1 MEKKMLGASES
12 EVLRDKVYRLLWEVG
27 MTVESDEITAAML
40 AKGCQTASSGRIRIP
55 KELIEEMASA
65 QRKTQK
71 ADDDDQRL
79 HWRCGIDWAHH
90 IVWHNEQDGI
100 RRRQRT
106 ELLMSAFDCGP
117 TTYYDYPQSKIVPI
131 NTEIFT
137 EIMRFAH
144 ATPEIGYISTW
155 TRQDVPERIERIA
168 SLVTGLKIT
177 DKVDGIEA
185 IDPPVIKYLKEI
197 SEIIT
202 ERPGD
207 SSYLA
212 GSECITSPLILE
224 QRSADDIIERKNCG
238 IHRYHVASMP
248 TIGVSTPATIAG
260 AVVMEAAE
268 ILGGM
273 AACFALDPESDLSGR
288 AIALVAD
295 MRNGNST
302 CSGPEPT
309 LANLAV
315 KELFDAFWGGH
326 LWVEVYFSPFAK
338 RPGLQAVCENYYGLW
353 RYARILNE
361 TAILYPGMGTLNSG
375 GTGSPTQF
383 MLDMEIRRSQFAV
396 NEEIAVDEEHLPFAE
411 ICEVV
416 NNDGSFLSSDHTLR
430 HCRDIWASPVFRT
443 DNISQGW
450 QGDEKAILDSC
461 DRLWRE
467 NLKKYEPPQW
477 PEDKIKALDGVLE
490 RAKKEFDVSFA
501 MT

>member
-1 MEKKMLGASES
+1 
-12 EVLRDKVYRLLWEVG
+12 
-27 MTVESDEITAAML
+27 MTVESDEIVAAML
-40 AKGCQTASSGRIRIP
+40 AKGCKEAPSGRILIP
-55 KELIEEMASA
+55 VGLIEEMASS
-65 QRKTQK
+65 QRKTQE

-90 IVWHNEQDGI
+90 IIWGNKQEEMH
-100 RRRQRT
+100 RRHRS

-117 TTYYDYPQSKIVPI
+117 TTYYDYAASKIVPI
-131 NTEIFT
+131 DTDIFT
-137 EIMRFAH
+137 QMMKFAQ

-155 TRQDVPERIERIA
+155 TRQDVPQQTERIA
-168 SLVTGLKIT
+168 SLVLGLKLT

-224 QRSADDIIERKNCG
+224 HRSAEDIVERKRCG
-238 IHRYHVASMP
+238 INRYHVASMP

-260 AVVMEAAE
+260 SVLMEAAE

-273 AACFALDPESDLSGR
+273 AACFALDAESDLSGR

-302 CSGPEPT
+302 SSGPEPT
-309 LANLAV
+309 LVNLAV

-326 LWVEVYFSPFAK
+326 LWVEVYFSPFVK

-353 RYARILNE
+353 RYAKLLDSPEIP
-361 TAILYPGMGTLNSG
+361 YPGMGTLNSG

-383 MLDMEIRRSQFAV
+383 MLDMEIRKSQFAMS
-396 NEEIAVDEEHLPFAE
+396 EEIVTDEEHLPFAE
-411 ICEVV
+411 ICDVV
-416 NNDGSFLSSDHTLR
+416 NNDGNFLASEHTLR
-430 HCRDIWASPVFRT
+430 HCRELWMSGLFRT
-443 DNISQGW
+443 DNVSQGW
-450 QGDEKAILDSC
+450 QGDEKAMLDTC

-467 NLKKYEPPQW
+467 NLKNYQPPQW
-477 PEDKIKALDGVLE
+477 PQEKIKALDDVLE
-490 RAKKEFDVSFA
+490 RAKKEFNE
-501 MT
+501 